1 MEGVGVRSVRQALG
15 KVRSAAMRR
24 VGMEDGVV
32 GIGGEARS
40 VIVRVEMEG
49 VGRARRELVRVR
61 PRKPL
66 APVMRMF
73 IFGWV
78 ETRGRQV

>member
-1 MEGVGVRSVRQALG
+1 MEGVGVRSERHALG
-15 KVRSAAMRR
+15 EVRSAAMRR

-32 GIGGEARS
+32 GIGGKVRS

-49 VGRARRELVRVR
+49 RAKRAVVRVR

-66 APVMRMF
+66 APVMRIFMF
-73 IFGWV
+73 G
-78 ETRGRQV
+78 

>member
-1 MEGVGVRSVRQALG
+1 MEGVGVRSERHALG
-15 KVRSAAMRR
+15 EVRSAAMRR

-49 VGRARRELVRVR
+49 VGRARREAVRVR

-73 IFGWV
+73 MFG
-78 ETRGRQV
+78 